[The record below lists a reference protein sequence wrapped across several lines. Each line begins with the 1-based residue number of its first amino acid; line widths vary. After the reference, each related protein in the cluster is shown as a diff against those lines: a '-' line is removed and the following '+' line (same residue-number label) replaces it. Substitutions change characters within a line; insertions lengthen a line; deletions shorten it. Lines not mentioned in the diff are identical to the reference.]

1 MFELLITVLCIGLCA
16 KAFGLALRLTGGIL
30 RVIMFLLSLV
40 LAPVLLIGSLLI
52 GGAIL
57 LAPLGILLFAI
68 WLCKSVLE

>member
-16 KAFGLALRLTGGIL
+16 KTFGFALRLTGGVL

-40 LAPVLLIGSLLI
+40 FAPVLLIGSLLI
-52 GGAIL
+52 GGVIL